1 MDHQR
6 MPFRCIPQPGTK
18 NHFFAQRVLGESMV
32 IVVLGSMGGCF
43 MMFLSPKNAFL
54 HHAKSTLT
62 VHQATFH
69 DRSQTYDLHVY
80 RHAIYM
86 AVDPTKDAKQYGKGR
101 FWRGWSG
108 PYIYTYAYA
117 YMEPPKPLDAKTL
130 LPNWLLLWIG
140 LNHRDI
146 TYVYIRVICMCTR
159 AYGNLRRT
167 LWVWVAMNRKNQH
180 SGVTWMLPFAK
191 VL

>member
-1 MDHQR
+1 
-6 MPFRCIPQPGTK
+6 
-18 NHFFAQRVLGESMV
+18 MV

-43 MMFLSPKNAFL
+43 MMFLSPKKAFL

-80 RHAIYM
+80 RHTIYM

-108 PYIYTYAYA
+108 PYIYIYIHMHMHIWNLPSPWT
-117 YMEPPKPLDAKTL
+117 PKLYYQTGCYCEED
-130 LPNWLLLWIG
+130 
-140 LNHRDI
+140 
-146 TYVYIRVICMCTR
+146 
-159 AYGNLRRT
+159 
-167 LWVWVAMNRKNQH
+167 
-180 SGVTWMLPFAK
+180 
-191 VL
+191 